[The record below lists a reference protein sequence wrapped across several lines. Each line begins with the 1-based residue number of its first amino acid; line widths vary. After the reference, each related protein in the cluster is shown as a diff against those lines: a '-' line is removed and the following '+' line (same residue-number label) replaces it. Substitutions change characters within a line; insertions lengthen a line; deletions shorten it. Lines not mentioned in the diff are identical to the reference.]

1 MKKVLLMMA
10 LLVCLVMG
18 QDQPELPGWG
28 VYVGYGQMGATGD
41 DFGSGSTMT
50 TGGLGFGVSK
60 GVWLEGIPLQV
71 GVGLHPRGWKKEIED
86 GDFKSTQDS
95 KLQYLDL
102 WAQMPYPLGPVFLAA
117 GVNVGMF
124 VGGTSEEGLEFL
136 GESIDTE
143 ESKLDSDA
151 FGLDYGLNFGVAYP
165 IGDTGAQVGV
175 LYVLGLA
182 ELGDDMEGTFNGLFF
197 NAGYSF

>member
-41 DFGSGSTMT
+41 DFGSDSTRT
-50 TGGLGFGVSK
+50 TGGPGFGVSK
-60 GVWLEGIPLQV
+60 GVWLGGMPLQV
-71 GVGLHPRGWKKEIED
+71 GVGLHPRGWKKEIEE
-86 GDFKSTQDS
+86 GDFKSTQDC

-124 VGGTSEEGLEFL
+124 VGGTFEKGLEFL

-165 IGDTGAQVGV
+165 IGDTRAQVGV

-182 ELGDDMEGTFNGLFF
+182 KLGEDTKGTFNGLFF